1 MTEFH
6 DLALLSLQPKT
17 RGTRHGLR
25 GAEYESCC
33 EDQFHRGK
41 ANAFGAKRRDGGMI
55 AGRWIE
61 VADKVR
67 QETEQESQ
75 ALIGKPGEA
84 GFCGADS
91 SRARTKLRNLGQM

>member
-1 MTEFH
+1 MVVCEALTYFRRPKIHLGFEGYCKEAWYPLMTEFH

-67 QETEQESQ
+67 
-75 ALIGKPGEA
+75 
-84 GFCGADS
+84 
-91 SRARTKLRNLGQM
+91 